1 MKYQPF
7 FSLCLIFSG
16 AAQLPAVP
24 ADVLLLPVDGKPQM
38 ARLLGSTAD
47 GDWEFAQ
54 GAKGQEKII
63 LAPADFIRWGQPAAT
78 LAGPSLFLTGGSCLV
93 ADEAFTQLKIKN
105 DHLQFD
111 SRSLGENIRIPLQLI
126 EGVVLKP
133 NSNKQQKYRWIDQVR
148 ARHRDH
154 DLVVMENGDRLSGT
168 LIELSESE
176 LTLQTDAENP
186 LKLPRKNVRA
196 IAFQPALLERPNAPD
211 RSLMIQLADGSS
223 LRAVSWNGNTDRVY
237 TVTPTDLKFTVDL
250 KIDSS
255 QPNLIGLLPVGF
267 GWDFLSEREP
277 AAYRHTPFLSL
288 KWPYHRDRNVLGDTL
303 QIDGIEY
310 EKGIGMHA
318 DSELTYR
325 LNSPWKRLEGLVGID
340 DTARHKGS
348 VIFQVELERDD
359 AGWQTAFTSR
369 VLRGGEPP
377 EAFSLSLDRVQRIR
391 LKTLHADGGAVLD
404 RANWVL
410 VRLMPAN

>member
-38 ARLLGSTAD
+38 ARLLGGTAE

-148 ARHRDH
+148 SRNRDH

-196 IAFQPALLERPNAPD
+196 IAFQSALLEKPDAPD
-211 RSLMIQLADGSS
+211 RSLMI
-223 LRAVSWNGNTDRVY
+223 DR
-237 TVTPTDLKFTVDL
+237 K
-250 KIDSS
+250 
-255 QPNLIGLLPVGF
+255 
-267 GWDFLSEREP
+267 
-277 AAYRHTPFLSL
+277 
-288 KWPYHRDRNVLGDTL
+288 
-303 QIDGIEY
+303 
-310 EKGIGMHA
+310 
-318 DSELTYR
+318 
-325 LNSPWKRLEGLVGID
+325 
-340 DTARHKGS
+340 S
-348 VIFQVELERDD
+348 VV
-359 AGWQTAFTSR
+359 
-369 VLRGGEPP
+369 
-377 EAFSLSLDRVQRIR
+377 
-391 LKTLHADGGAVLD
+391 
-404 RANWVL
+404 
-410 VRLMPAN
+410 